1 VLHLVSASPLSA
13 LPTAGREDRPGIAHV
28 ARIDDNQTPALDRRM
43 EYYISNMK
51 STRET
56 QRMNRLVWLMAGR
69 LLLISGMAVSP
80 AALADFELTGP
91 DGRRI
96 LLQQNGTWRYVEAKG
111 KEETADKAKVEG
123 DLVLVLERKIERDR
137 GCRFGVGLT
146 NNLPY
151 EVQNLVLYYSAYRA
165 NGVIYDTVSAGS
177 AFASLKP
184 GDKQTRDFEFVGL
197 TCRDIVRVQVVGG
210 DRCNMGDLN
219 RWSDQA
225 EYKGQCLAR
234 VRVEESKLVRFDK

>member
-1 VLHLVSASPLSA
+1 
-13 LPTAGREDRPGIAHV
+13 
-28 ARIDDNQTPALDRRM
+28 
-43 EYYISNMK
+43 MK
-51 STRET
+51 
-56 QRMNRLVWLMAGR
+56 RLIWSFAGR
-69 LLLISGMAVSP
+69 LLLISGMALST

-96 LLQQNGTWRYVEAKG
+96 LLQQNGTWRYVEANDKDQA
-111 KEETADKAKVEG
+111 ADKSKVEG
-123 DLVLVLERKIERDR
+123 DLVLALERKIERDR
-137 GCRFGVGLT
+137 GCGFAVRLT

-177 AFASLKP
+177 AFALLKP
-184 GDKQTRDFEFVGL
+184 GDKQARDFEFVGL
-197 TCRDIVRVQVVGG
+197 ACRDIVRVQVVGG

-219 RWSDQA
+219 RWSDQS